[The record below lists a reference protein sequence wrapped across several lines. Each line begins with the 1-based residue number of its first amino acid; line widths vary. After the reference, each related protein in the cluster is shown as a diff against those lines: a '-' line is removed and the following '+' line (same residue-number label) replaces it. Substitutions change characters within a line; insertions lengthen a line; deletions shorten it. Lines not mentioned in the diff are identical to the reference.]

1 MYCYLSPKIALG
13 IPFKRPAELQKT
25 LTSHSGYVPSR
36 TKYSF
41 YCYLK
46 KVFKQY
52 YKWRLS
58 VNIMFQKNNNHS
70 NIHSFLLQHTSD
82 VVYIHIILVVTNWRR
97 HKWQILSNN
106 KIYVKF
112 ILFFAYTSWSDA
124 NLINFDLEA
133 ESISAICIISHS
145 ISVSNF
151 ESNAPRNGYASVV
164 MQMCSFQS
172 IINVVCQGTYNSA
185 HYGYV
190 DRITQVF
197 YIPYNSV
204 FTAHINAEKN
214 KNARYICN
222 KWLAI
227 LFSWCGCDDKP
238 LRFYSMNPTS
248 L

>member
-82 VVYIHIILVVTNWRR
+82 VVYICIILLVTNWRR
-97 HKWQILSNN
+97 QKWQILSNN
-106 KIYVKF
+106 YDFKLSIKQDLCQIYTVLCLYIMVWCKF
-112 ILFFAYTSWSDA
+112 DKFWSGSWKYFSNLHNFTLNFSFKFRIKCTNEWIRICSYA
-124 NLINFDLEA
+124 N
-133 ESISAICIISHS
+133 
-145 ISVSNF
+145 V
-151 ESNAPRNGYASVV
+151 
-164 MQMCSFQS
+164 
-172 IINVVCQGTYNSA
+172 
-185 HYGYV
+185 
-190 DRITQVF
+190 
-197 YIPYNSV
+197 
-204 FTAHINAEKN
+204 
-214 KNARYICN
+214 
-222 KWLAI
+222 
-227 LFSWCGCDDKP
+227 
-238 LRFYSMNPTS
+238 
-248 L
+248 

>member
-82 VVYIHIILVVTNWRR
+82 VVYIHIILLVTNWRR
-97 HKWQILSNN
+97 HKWQILSNLLNIYHRLQWNVQIMILNQAWN
-106 KIYVKF
+106 KIYVTF
-112 ILFFAYTSWSDA
+112 ILFFACTSWSDA

-197 YIPYNSV
+197 FIPYNSV
-204 FTAHINAEKN
+204 FTAYINAE
-214 KNARYICN
+214 
-222 KWLAI
+222 
-227 LFSWCGCDDKP
+227 
-238 LRFYSMNPTS
+238 
-248 L
+248 